1 MGISWVSRRL
11 AVLEPMGLAKDC
23 HLPRSEMKEQVEKS
37 CVWIYTAVIMSEAIL
52 RIQAETE
59 TVRCFWEW
67 WRLLPKDLG
76 YTVIIQAFDFSGGH
90 TDYGVQTTATNSL
103 DQAHSCWRLYQWR
116 STMQK

>member
-59 TVRCFWEW
+59 TVRCF
-67 WRLLPKDLG
+67 
-76 YTVIIQAFDFSGGH
+76 
-90 TDYGVQTTATNSL
+90 
-103 DQAHSCWRLYQWR
+103 
-116 STMQK
+116 